1 MNALISILRMVR
13 TNLDGITISGS
24 GNMAKLLQS
33 CSALDNVIAQLEKA
47 EREQAAE
54 ETKTTDA

>member
-1 MNALISILRMVR
+1 MHTLISILRMVR
-13 TNLDGITISGS
+13 DNLDGITISGS

-33 CSALDNVIAQLEKA
+33 CSALDNVIEQLEKA

-54 ETKTTDA
+54 ETKTPDA